1 MYFLKVLKEIVA
13 YFASKKRRW
22 LLPIVLFL
30 VILGALMVMSSTS
43 VFAPFIYTLF

>member
-1 MYFLKVLKEIVA
+1 MYLLKVLREIVS
-13 YFASKKRRW
+13 YFAARKRRW

-30 VILGALMVMSSTS
+30 VILGMLIVASATS

>member
-1 MYFLKVLKEIVA
+1 MYFLRVLKQIIA
-13 YFASKKRRW
+13 YFTSKRRRW

-30 VILGALMVMSSTS
+30 VILGALIVVSSTS

>member
-1 MYFLKVLKEIVA
+1 MYWKVLREILG
-13 YFASKKRRW
+13 YFTAKKRRW

-30 VILGALMVMSSTS
+30 FILGALIVVSATS

>member
-1 MYFLKVLKEIVA
+1 MFSVLKAIFS
-13 YFASKKRRW
+13 YFSTRKRRW

-30 VILGALMVMSSTS
+30 FILGALIVVSATS